1 MAIPDLSSPAAT
13 VCTQSDLTHSS
24 NCSVHFN
31 YSPCF
36 NRFALFNY
44 FPRFNRLALFNCT
57 LLRFSLWMIG
67 ISALFLVSACN
78 STDIETKTEVSGQ
91 AAATQTQK
99 EIKAPSKTKPQS
111 KTKSQQSSESQSAN
125 QLFQMSSPNQPE
137 GLEYSRP
144 ELKSSIPQLL
154 EKVQSIEEETSQNQ
168 AATNQEFTPY
178 KGSKARIYGSYNLGC
193 IDGAVVVSDKEQTF
207 QLQRWGVTRN
217 YVHPMMADYI
227 FDLVKRAKKA
237 GLPPL
242 IFGDMSRPYGG
253 PIGPGSTHASHETG
267 LDLDIPFDF
276 ALPRKSAYE
285 LQHPEDVYIVK
296 GRKIQ
301 KAFTPT
307 VATLIKTAATDPRV
321 ERIFVAP
328 MIKKQMCL
336 LYEGKGQKGDD
347 MFLQRLRPW
356 FGHQAHMHVRLKC
369 PSDSP
374 ECINQKPA
382 PTGTGCGDE
391 LTSWFLPPPP
401 KDPNAKPAPKKKKV
415 KPELPLKCQ
424 ILLQEHPNI
433 D

>member
-1 MAIPDLSSPAAT
+1 MTIPDLSVPAAT
-13 VCTQSDLTHSS
+13 ICMQSNSIQRS
-24 NCSVHFN
+24 
-31 YSPCF
+31 
-36 NRFALFNY
+36 
-44 FPRFNRLALFNCT
+44 ALFNCSA
-57 LLRFSLWMIG
+57 LRAGLWMLG
-67 ISALFLVSACN
+67 FSSLLLVSACN
-78 STDIETKTEVSGQ
+78 STDVDTTKEEVTK
-91 AAATQTQK
+91 AATIQSQMTITSQGDK
-99 EIKAPSKTKPQS
+99 HPKSAKKVHNLPSSPNEKQWF
-111 KTKSQQSSESQSAN
+111 N
-125 QLFQMSSPNQPE
+125 LSSPNQPD

-144 ELKSSIPQLL
+144 ELGSSIPKLL
-154 EKVQSIEEETSQNQ
+154 EKVQIIEEETSKTQV
-168 AATNQEFTPY
+168 TSSQEFTPY

-207 QLQRWGVTRN
+207 QLQRWGVMRN

-347 MFLQRLRPW
+347 LFLQRLRPW

-374 ECINQKPA
+374 ECIDQKPA
-382 PTGTGCGDE
+382 PAGTGCGEE

-424 ILLQEHPNI
+424 ILLKKHPNI